1 MSKAEHKHLPL
12 WRNRDYLLLWGGQV
26 VSMTGSQVSQLVFP
40 LLILALTRSP
50 AQTGIAAALQS
61 LPYLVLSL
69 PAGALV
75 DRWNRKRVMIFCNL
89 GRGLCVASVPLA
101 LWLGHVTLVQL
112 YLVSLLEGILFVFF
126 DLAEVSSLPQVVS
139 KQQLPA
145 ASAQNI
151 AGLNLATLLGSPLG
165 GWLYG
170 VGRLFPFLADALSYL
185 CSVLSL
191 LFIRTPFQQERTIP
205 AHALSTEV
213 KEGLK
218 WLWEQRLVRS
228 LALLLFGCNLMTE
241 GLPLI
246 AIVLGQRLHASA
258 VDLGL
263 LFSGTGLAGVLGA
276 LAAPLLRRRWSFFA
290 IVISTLWAEA
300 LLPLALILAPNVLLL
315 GIVFALFFF
324 LFPIFDVLQR
334 SQRMALLPDT
344 LQGRVNSVYRLF
356 GLGSR
361 PVSMA
366 LTGLLLQNGG
376 TTLTI
381 LLMAGGLMLNALSA
395 TLNPHLRRTG
405 TAPSPQHESLQSIS
419 R

>member
-1 MSKAEHKHLPL
+1 VILKAEHKHLPL

-26 VSMTGSQVSQLVFP
+26 VSVTGSQVSQLVFP
-40 LLILALTRSP
+40 LLILALTHSP
-50 AQTGIAAALQS
+50 AQAGIAAALRS

-75 DRWNRKRVMIFCNL
+75 DRWNRKRVMIFCDL
-89 GRGLCVASVPLA
+89 GRFLGIASVPLA
-101 LWLGHVTLVQL
+101 LWLGHLTLVQL

-151 AGLNLATLLGSPLG
+151 AAFNLAVLFGSPLG
-165 GWLYG
+165 GLLYG

-191 LFIRTPFQQERTIP
+191 LFIQTAFQQERNIP
-205 AHALSTEV
+205 AHSLSAEV

-228 LALLLFGCNLMTE
+228 LGLLLCICNLMTE

-263 LFSGTGLAGVLGA
+263 LFSGTGIAGVLGA
-276 LAAPLLRRRWSFFA
+276 LAAPLLRRRLSFFA

-300 LLPLALILAPNVLLL
+300 LLPFFLILAPNPLLL
-315 GIVFALFFF
+315 GIAFTPFFF
-324 LFPIFDVLQR
+324 LFTIFDVLQR
-334 SQRMALLPDT
+334 SQRMALLPDA
-344 LQGRVNSVYRLF
+344 LQGRVNSVYRLVV
-356 GLGSR
+356 LGSR

-395 TLNPHLRRTG
+395 TLNPHIRRAG
-405 TAPSPQHESLQSIS
+405 AEKAFE
-419 R
+419 

>member
-1 MSKAEHKHLPL
+1 MSNAGPKPLPL

-26 VSMTGSQVSQLVFP
+26 VSLTGSQVSQLAFP
-40 LLILALTRSP
+40 LLILALTHSP

-75 DRWNRKRVMIFCNL
+75 DRWNRKLVMIFCNL
-89 GRGLCVASVPLA
+89 GRGLCIASVPLA
-101 LWLGHVTLVQL
+101 LWLSHLTLAQL

-126 DLAEVSSLPQVVS
+126 DLAEVSSLPQVIS

-151 AGLNLATLLGSPLG
+151 AAFNLAVLLGSPLG
-165 GWLYG
+165 GLLYG

-185 CSVLSL
+185 CSILSL
-191 LFIRTPFQQERTIP
+191 LFIQTTFQQERNIP
-205 AHALSTEV
+205 IHSLNAEI

-228 LALLLFGCNLMTE
+228 LGLLLFGCNLMTE

-300 LLPLALILAPNVLLL
+300 LLPLFLILAQGPLLL
-315 GIVFALFFF
+315 GIVLALFFF

-334 SQRMALLPDT
+334 SQRMALLPDP
-344 LQGRVNSVYRLF
+344 LQGRVNSVYRLL

-366 LTGLLLQNGG
+366 LTGLLLQSGG

-395 TLNPHLRRTG
+395 TLNPHLRG
-405 TAPSPQHESLQSIS
+405 IGAKKAFE
-419 R
+419 

>member
-1 MSKAEHKHLPL
+1 MSKAEHKPLPL
-12 WRNRDYLLLWGGQV
+12 WYNRDYLLLWGGQV

-40 LLILALTRSP
+40 LLILALTHSP

-75 DRWNRKRVMIFCNL
+75 DRWNRKRVMIFCSL

-151 AGLNLATLLGSPLG
+151 AALNLAALLGSSLG

-170 VGRLFPFLADALSYL
+170 VSRLFPFLFDALSYL

-191 LFIRTPFQQERTIP
+191 LFIQTAFQQERNIA
-205 AHALSTEV
+205 AHSLSAEV

-228 LALLLFGCNLMTE
+228 LGLLLCVCNLMTE

-246 AIVLGQRLHASA
+246 AIVLGQHLHASA

-276 LAAPLLRRRWSFFA
+276 LAAPLLRRHWSFFA

-300 LLPLALILAPNVLLL
+300 LLPLFLILVQGPLLL

-334 SQRMALLPDT
+334 SQRMALLPST

-381 LLMAGGLMLNALSA
+381 LLMAGGLTLNALSA
-395 TLNPHLRRTG
+395 TLNPHLREIG
-405 TAPSPQHESLQSIS
+405 AKNAFE
-419 R
+419 

>member
-1 MSKAEHKHLPL
+1 MSESEHKRLPL
-12 WRNRDYLLLWGGQV
+12 WRNRDYLLLWGGQL
-26 VSMTGSQVSQLVFP
+26 VSMTGSQISQLVFP
-40 LLILALTRSP
+40 LLILALTHSP
-50 AQTGIAAALQS
+50 AQAGIAAALQS

-101 LWLGHVTLVQL
+101 LRLGHLTLVQI

-126 DLAEVSSLPQVVS
+126 DLAEVSSLPRVVS
-139 KQQLPA
+139 RQQLPA

-151 AGLNLATLLGSPLG
+151 AALNLAVLLGSPLG
-165 GWLYG
+165 GLLYRM
-170 VGRLFPFLADALSYL
+170 GRLFPFLADALSYL
-185 CSVLSL
+185 CSVISL
-191 LFIRTPFQQERTIP
+191 LLIRAPFQQERTTT
-205 AHALSTEV
+205 ARSLSAEV

-228 LALLLFGCNLMTE
+228 LGLLLCGCNLMTE

-246 AIVLGQRLHASA
+246 AIVLGQSLHASA

-276 LAAPLLRRRWSFFA
+276 LVAPLLRRRWSFFA
-290 IVISTLWAEA
+290 IIISTLWAEA
-300 LLPLALILAPNVLLL
+300 LLPLLLLLAQGPLLL

-344 LQGRVNSVYRLF
+344 LQGRVNSVYRLL

-366 LTGLLLQNGG
+366 LTGLLLQSGG

-395 TLNPHLRRTG
+395 TLNPYLRRPG
-405 TAPSPQHESLQSIS
+405 AEKAFA
-419 R
+419 